1 MSNRQLS
8 TGQRHG
14 RAKAMVVATA
24 IAAVGLL
31 GSGCSIANFNP
42 TAERT
47 EEIPPPDLSTRDLST
62 PKLRQGSLTGSW
74 RGTYTCVQG
83 GMRLNLTLVQRSS
96 GTVTGIFRFS
106 PGPGNV
112 EARSGSF
119 TLRGNVV
126 GRSLTLRGDRW
137 ISRPGDYE
145 MVSMSAR
152 LSTTDPDLIR
162 GDIRDPGCSTFTVR
176 RS

>member
-1 MSNRQLS
+1 M
-8 TGQRHG
+8 
-14 RAKAMVVATA
+14 VATA

-42 TAERT
+42 TAEST
-47 EEIPPPDLSTRDLST
+47 DDIPPPELSTRDLPT
-62 PKLRQGSLTGSW
+62 PEVRRSSLTGSW
-74 RGTYTCVQG
+74 QGTYTCNQG
-83 GMRLNLTLVQRSS
+83 GMRLNLTLVQSSS
-96 GTVTGIFRFS
+96 GRVTGIFRFS
-106 PGPGNV
+106 PGPGNS

-119 TLRGNVV
+119 TLRGTVI

-137 ISRPGDYE
+137 ISRPGNYE

-152 LSTTDPDLIR
+152 VSTASPDLLQ

-176 RS
+176 RT